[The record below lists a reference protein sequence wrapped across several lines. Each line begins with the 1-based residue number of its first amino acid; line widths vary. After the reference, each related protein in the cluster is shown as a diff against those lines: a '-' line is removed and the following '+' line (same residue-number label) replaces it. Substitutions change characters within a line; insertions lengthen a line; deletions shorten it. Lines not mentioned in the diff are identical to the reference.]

1 LSAGKRKIKINL
13 MHKMP
18 ASPALFALWLT
29 LVAVT
34 PLWIIDPS
42 SYAIYSDLN
51 RQFQTAVALYQ
62 TQQYDQARQ
71 VLERLLRQAP
81 DSFEMN
87 ELMGLICTGQHKAS
101 QANFYFTKAVHLQ
114 PQSGQAHTYL
124 AANLVDLGQNERA
137 EIEFKRAVRLEPAS
151 YEANHNLGEFYIRIR
166 KLAAA
171 ITYLKKAQQIQ
182 PSAYN
187 NGYDLALAEIKTRQY
202 ADAKTEIR
210 NLQTYHDSAE
220 LYSLLATIY
229 EKTGQYIQAAKEYEL
244 AAHMDPSEQNIFDW
258 GSELLLHHTLEPA
271 TQVFAKGV
279 QLYPR
284 SVRLQ
289 IGLGIAL
296 YSRTHYQEAIDAFCH
311 AIDLNPE
318 DPRPYVFL
326 GRIYDVSPLQA
337 EAVTRRFARFA
348 QLQPRNPQALYYYA
362 LSLWKG
368 ARTQTR
374 PVDLQQVEKLL
385 ERAVLI
391 DPAFADAHFQLG
403 TFYAQ
408 ERRYPAAIEQYQRAI
423 QLQPTLADAH
433 YRLGEA
439 LARTGKKDQAQQQF
453 RIFSQLHAQQVKDR
467 EKQRSEIMQFVYTMK
482 PTGKNP

>member
-1 LSAGKRKIKINL
+1 MRR
-13 MHKMP
+13 MP
-18 ASPALFALWLT
+18 VSRALFALCLPF
-29 LVAVT
+29 LAFIS
-34 PLWIIDPS
+34 LKGIDHS
-42 SYAIYSDLN
+42 AYASASDLN
-51 RQFQTAVALYQ
+51 RQFQAALTFYQ
-62 TQQYDQARQ
+62 NQQYDQARQ
-71 VLERLLRQAP
+71 VLESLLRQAP
-81 DSFEMN
+81 ENFEIN
-87 ELMGLICTGQHKAS
+87 ELMGLVCTGQHKAN
-101 QANFYFTKAVHLQ
+101 QANVYFTRAVRLQ
-114 PQSGQAHTYL
+114 PQSGEAHTYL
-124 AANLVDLGQNERA
+124 AANLVDLGRNQQA
-137 EIEFKRAVRLEPAS
+137 EIEFKKAVQLEPAS
-151 YEANHNLGEFYIRIR
+151 YDAHHNLGEFYIRTG

-171 ITYLKKAQQIQ
+171 IPYLRKAQQIQ
-182 PSAYN
+182 PSSYN
-187 NGYDLALAEIKTRQY
+187 NGYDLALAEIKTSQY
-202 ADAKTEIR
+202 ADAKAEIQR
-210 NLQTYHDSAE
+210 LQGYHDSAE
-220 LYSLLATIY
+220 LHSLLATIY
-229 EKTGQYIQAAKEYEL
+229 ENTGQYIQAAREYEL

-271 TQVFAKGV
+271 TQVFTKGV

-296 YSRTHYQEAIDAFCH
+296 YSRAHYQEAIDAFCH

-318 DPRPYVFL
+318 DPRPYIFL

-348 QLQPRNPQALYYYA
+348 QLQPRNPQAIYYYA

-374 PVDLQQVEKLL
+374 PGDLQQVEKLL